1 MDNEKDN
8 QHFMTTRSKRKRKT
22 GNLVFL
28 GEEFLQKEEELLE
41 EPDNEL
47 VLKIQENQKRRRLPS
62 DLQDFIVEDTDS
74 DFEEDYDDEED
85 DEEEDDLAKSER
97 ELTQALAGYINK
109 NLEIIE
115 KEEECENNEIFTQY
129 DNKMKKHFLSL
140 EEVEQD
146 NILKLEEEIKTLNNE
161 IVPLRYQLLKCPMDI
176 KVKAVAVKKLNSLES
191 MDSSGNEYYKLK
203 SYVEGLMQIPFGK
216 YQHLPIT
223 KLNSPSEITDYMLKC
238 SGILDS
244 AVYSHQKAKSQILQI
259 VGKWISNPQSKG
271 SVFSIMGP
279 MGNGKTTL
287 VKEGIAKM
295 INRPF
300 EFISLGGATDSSLL
314 DGHSYT
320 YEGAIPGRIVEI
332 LKKSR
337 CMNPVIYFDELDK
350 VSNTPKGEEI
360 INLLIHL
367 TDFSQNDR
375 FMDKYYS
382 DIPLDLSQAL
392 FIFSLNNMEN
402 VNPILRDRMMM
413 IQTGKLL
420 LEDKIKVSQDYII
433 PKILLDIGIKKEDII
448 FSEEVIQFC
457 ITNYSKEDGVRNLKR
472 TYETLLEKLNILRLL
487 QVQEDK
493 DMGKKLNFSS
503 HMTELLN
510 KKVSFPL
517 KITEELIKNLVE
529 EPHTTKPPYM
539 MYS

>member
-28 GEEFLQKEEELLE
+28 GEEFLQKEEDIES
-41 EPDNEL
+41 DNEL

-85 DEEEDDLAKSER
+85 EEEEEDDLAKSER

-176 KVKAVAVKKLNSLES
+176 KVKAVAIKKLNSLES

-244 AVYSHQKAKSQILQI
+244 AVYSHPKAKSQILQI

-493 DMGKKLNFSS
+493 EMGKKLNFSS
-503 HMTELLN
+503 QMTELLN

-517 KITEELIKNLVE
+517 NITVELIRNLVE

>member
-28 GEEFLQKEEELLE
+28 GEEFLQKEEDIES
-41 EPDNEL
+41 DNEL

-74 DFEEDYDDEED
+74 DFEEEEED
-85 DEEEDDLAKSER
+85 YEEDEEEEDDLAKSER

-176 KVKAVAVKKLNSLES
+176 KVKAVAIKKLNSLES

-244 AVYSHQKAKSQILQI
+244 AVYSHPKAKSQILQI

-457 ITNYSKEDGVRNLKR
+457 INNYSKEDGVRNLKR

-493 DMGKKLNFSS
+493 EMGKKLNFSS
-503 HMTELLN
+503 QMTELLN

-517 KITEELIKNLVE
+517 NITEELIKNLVE
-529 EPHTTKPPYM
+529 ELYTTKPPYM

>member
-28 GEEFLQKEEELLE
+28 GEEFLQKEEDIES
-41 EPDNEL
+41 DNEL

-74 DFEEDYDDEED
+74 DSDFDDDDY
-85 DEEEDDLAKSER
+85 EEEDDLAKSER

-176 KVKAVAVKKLNSLES
+176 KVKAVAIKKLNSLES
-191 MDSSGNEYYKLK
+191 MDSNGNEYYKLK

-223 KLNSPSEITDYMLKC
+223 KLNNPSEITDYMLKC
-238 SGILDS
+238 SGILDR

-337 CMNPVIYFDELDK
+337 FMNPVIYFDELDK
-350 VSNTPKGEEI
+350 VSNTPKGDEI

-457 ITNYSKEDGVRNLKR
+457 INNYSKEDGVRNLKR

-493 DMGKKLNFSS
+493 EMGKKLNFSS
-503 HMTELLN
+503 QMTELLN